1 MAYSSSDG
9 GLPCSLNPIG
19 NVSMSTLE
27 TLTTQAVLDALA
39 LSGPDETGVGFI
51 RTSPAVAYLDGD
63 RLRLAREALAVIGE
77 RRATLDDVSVLA
89 DLVKPRIRELV
100 QNGTIRT
107 GV

>member
-1 MAYSSSDG
+1 MAITSSDG
-9 GLPCSLNPIG
+9 GLLCSLNPIG
-19 NVSMSTLE
+19 NVSVSNLE
-27 TLTTQAVLDALA
+27 SLTTQAILDALA

-51 RTSPAVAYLDGD
+51 RTSPPVAYLDAD
-63 RLRLAREALAVIGE
+63 RLRLAREALALIGN

>member
-1 MAYSSSDG
+1 
-9 GLPCSLNPIG
+9 
-19 NVSMSTLE
+19 MSNLE
-27 TLTTQAVLDALA
+27 SLTTQAVLDALA
-39 LSGPDETGVGFI
+39 LAGPDESGVGFI
-51 RTSPAVAYLDGD
+51 RTTAPLAYLDGD
-63 RLRLAREALAVIGE
+63 RLRLAREALALIGN